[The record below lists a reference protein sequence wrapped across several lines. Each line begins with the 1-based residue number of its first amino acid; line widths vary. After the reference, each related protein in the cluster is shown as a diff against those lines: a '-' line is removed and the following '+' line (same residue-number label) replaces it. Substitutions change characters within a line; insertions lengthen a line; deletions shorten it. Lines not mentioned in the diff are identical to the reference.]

1 MRTVCA
7 GNVRDVQ
14 SFPFF
19 FRFFLAGWKKEI
31 ILFYSKESAW
41 CPAGKTG
48 GIPAP
53 GNRPSEYYAMTQ
65 ETRLFMKRILPM
77 IFAMAALMAVLTGCR
92 TDYTKSAVERARSYA
107 LDNLKGLSDNQRNF
121 IKYTQPEIYENIVYP
136 RYVIPL
142 DTGASHIEIDDVRHF
157 PVAPQ
162 HDLMHSCV
170 VWSPP
175 DLGAKVVVAGEGERS
190 MMFWEP
196 YRVLVK
202 RYDPGDTGLKSA
214 TASASVFVRNN
225 MQYLSTAELNRVR
238 FDTPETIYTRLPVD
252 PEEPEQDILSS
263 WEEYQAEKEG
273 KKASS
278 PYTQLSLMWPADDP
292 LQCIVVTGFSKS
304 GTFAGWKLR
313 TAELMDV
320 NKLNDARLT
329 REEIDAIPKTVTAR
343 GLVFPNEK
351 DPVRN
356 PFDTPNYEK
365 APHSGSIRY

>member
-1 MRTVCA
+1 MK
-7 GNVRDVQ
+7 
-14 SFPFF
+14 
-19 FRFFLAGWKKEI
+19 RFFL
-31 ILFYSKESAW
+31 
-41 CPAGKTG
+41 
-48 GIPAP
+48 
-53 GNRPSEYYAMTQ
+53 N
-65 ETRLFMKRILPM
+65 
-77 IFAMAALMAVLTGCR
+77 IFAIMAAAVVLTGCR
-92 TDYTKSAVERARSYA
+92 SDYSKNAVERARTYA

-121 IKYTQPEIYENIVYP
+121 IRYTQPVIYENIVYP

-142 DTGASHIEIDDVRHF
+142 DTGASHIEIDDVRRF

-190 MMFWEP
+190 MLFWEP

-202 RYDPGDTGLKSA
+202 RYDPGDAGLKSA
-214 TASASVFVRNN
+214 TVSASTFVRNN
-225 MQYLSTAELNRVR
+225 MQYLSRAELNRVR

-252 PEEPEQDILSS
+252 PEEPEKDILSA
-263 WEEYQAEKEG
+263 WEEYQNEKEG
-273 KKASS
+273 RKKT
-278 PYTQLSLMWPADDP
+278 PTYTQLSLMWPADDP

-304 GTFAGWKLR
+304 GTFTGWKLR

-320 NKLNDARLT
+320 NKLNEARLS
-329 REEIDAIPKTVTAR
+329 REEIDAIPKVVRAR
-343 GLVFPNEK
+343 SLVFPNQK

-356 PFDTPNYEK
+356 QFDSPDYDK

>member
-1 MRTVCA
+1 
-7 GNVRDVQ
+7 
-14 SFPFF
+14 
-19 FRFFLAGWKKEI
+19 
-31 ILFYSKESAW
+31 
-41 CPAGKTG
+41 
-48 GIPAP
+48 
-53 GNRPSEYYAMTQ
+53 
-65 ETRLFMKRILPM
+65 MKRILLM
-77 IFAMAALMAVLTGCR
+77 IFAMAAAMAVLTGCQ
-92 TDYTKSAVERARSYA
+92 TDYTKSAVERARTYA
-107 LDNLKGLSDNQRNF
+107 LNNLKGLSDNQRNF
-121 IKYTQPEIYENIVYP
+121 IRYTQPEIYENIVYP

-190 MMFWEP
+190 MLFWEP

-202 RYDPGDTGLKSA
+202 RYDPGDAGLKSA
-214 TASASVFVRNN
+214 TVSASTFVRNN
-225 MQYLSTAELNRVR
+225 MQYLSRAELNRVR

-252 PEEPEQDILSS
+252 PEEPEKDILSA
-263 WEEYQAEKEG
+263 WEEYQNEKEG
-273 KKASS
+273 RKKT
-278 PYTQLSLMWPADDP
+278 PTYTQLSLMWPADDP

-304 GTFAGWKLR
+304 GTFTGWKLR

-320 NKLNDARLT
+320 NKLNEARLS
-329 REEIDAIPKTVTAR
+329 REEIDAIPKVVRAR
-343 GLVFPNEK
+343 SLVFPNQK

-356 PFDTPNYEK
+356 QFDSPDYDK

>member
-1 MRTVCA
+1 
-7 GNVRDVQ
+7 
-14 SFPFF
+14 
-19 FRFFLAGWKKEI
+19 
-31 ILFYSKESAW
+31 
-41 CPAGKTG
+41 
-48 GIPAP
+48 
-53 GNRPSEYYAMTQ
+53 
-65 ETRLFMKRILPM
+65 MKRFLLT
-77 IFAMAALMAVLTGCR
+77 IFAMTAALAVLTGCR
-92 TDYTKSAVERARSYA
+92 TDYTKSAVERARTYA
-107 LDNLKGLSDNQRNF
+107 LKNLKGLSDNQRNF
-121 IKYTQPEIYENIVYP
+121 IRYTQPEVYENIVYP
-136 RYVIPL
+136 RYVTPL
-142 DTGASHIEIDDVRHF
+142 DTGAGTHIEIDDVRHF

-196 YRVLVK
+196 YRVIVK
-202 RYDPGDTGLKSA
+202 RYDPGDSGLKSA

-238 FDTPETIYTRLPVD
+238 FDTPETVYTRLPVD
-252 PEEPEQDILSS
+252 PEEPEQDIRSA

-273 KKASS
+273 RQPAES

-329 REEIDAIPKTVTAR
+329 REEIDAIPKTVSAR
-343 GLVFPNEK
+343 GLVFPSEN
-351 DPVRN
+351 DPTRN
-356 PFDTPNYEK
+356 PFDSPDYEK
-365 APHSGSIRY
+365 APHSGSIRH